1 MDRDVIKDMKKLE
14 VYLNMVYCDGRK
26 WMEKIFWSRRSTKK
40 LCFLKNK
47 IAKKKIKEN
56 FSTKWITIFFAYIF
70 FPFSNAFVSVQLKI
84 TRKGVIVTFH
94 AQHYRFITNFN

>member
-56 FSTKWITIFFAYIF
+56 FSTKWITIFCRLYVFQRIRECLIKNNQKGCNSD
-70 FPFSNAFVSVQLKI
+70 FSCSTLSIYNKF
-84 TRKGVIVTFH
+84 
-94 AQHYRFITNFN
+94 